1 MIYRSN
7 INLGCLAAVF
17 TFLTIFLIFRFS
29 WIIIFKIPVGLIL
42 FAYLVYRFISK
53 RYRLNKVKKESFKS
67 EDQTVPASDE
77 IEVDYEEYD

>member
-7 INLGCLAAVF
+7 INLGCLAAVI

-29 WIIIFKIPVGLIL
+29 WIIIFKTPVGWIL
-42 FAYLVYRFISK
+42 LAYLVYRFISK
-53 RYRLNKVKKESFKS
+53 RYRLNKAKKETFET
-67 EDQTVPASDE
+67 EDQTVSASDE

>member
-17 TFLTIFLIFRFS
+17 TFLFIFLIFRFS
-29 WIIIFKIPVGLIL
+29 WIIIFKTPVGWIL
-42 FAYLVYRFISK
+42 LAYLVYRFISK

-67 EDQTVPASDE
+67 EDQTVPGSDE

>member
-29 WIIIFKIPVGLIL
+29 WIIIFKTPVGWIL
-42 FAYLVYRFISK
+42 LAYLLYRYISK
-53 RYRLNKVKKESFKS
+53 RYRMNKAKKETFEA
-67 EDQTVPASDE
+67 EDQTVRSSDE
-77 IEVDYEEYD
+77 IEVEYEEYD